1 MAMGGVDRLTAEVG
15 WHGMSHLMMS
25 LHLSKLDKLR

>member
-15 WHGMSHLMMS
+15 WHGMSHECAFI
-25 LHLSKLDKLR
+25 KTG